1 MKAIFS
7 REAKKFFDFARWV
20 VYSLHDH
27 HERAPVFSPSSWHKA
42 SAVSHGQSVEID
54 TGSLVVAILQLK
66 NVSGVHCGK
75 FYPNLYRLGC
85 TVLKVFQPWAVASS
99 FLRSSQFSE
108 CQPLN
113 QLILEGRFS
122 LTRIG
127 IHDTRRH
134 TTFQTRKRKKKVARM
149 TKHFSGETGSFTQL
163 ATVTPTR
170 TTRDTKIMGV
180 IAVLLKG

>member
-20 VYSLHDH
+20 VYSLAWPPRKSSSVFPRVLGTKPQLFHMVNPL
-27 HERAPVFSPSSWHKA
+27 RLILAPWLLP
-42 SAVSHGQSVEID
+42 
-54 TGSLVVAILQLK
+54 LLQLK

-122 LTRIG
+122 P
-127 IHDTRRH
+127 HPH
-134 TTFQTRKRKKKVARM
+134 
-149 TKHFSGETGSFTQL
+149 
-163 ATVTPTR
+163 
-170 TTRDTKIMGV
+170 RDTWHPTPHDISNPQKEQKRLQGWPNTSV
-180 IAVLLKG
+180 VKQDHLHS